1 MIEECIAEQE
11 GWSEEMNQKEVWKD
25 KRMENTEAKKVIIR
39 SDIFLIAVP
48 EGKKKETRTEST
60 FKRWVENI
68 PERIEDI
75 NLQI

>member
-48 EGKKKETRTEST
+48 EEKKKERPEQNQHSKDELRT
-60 FKRWVENI
+60 FQNG
-68 PERIEDI
+68 
-75 NLQI
+75 